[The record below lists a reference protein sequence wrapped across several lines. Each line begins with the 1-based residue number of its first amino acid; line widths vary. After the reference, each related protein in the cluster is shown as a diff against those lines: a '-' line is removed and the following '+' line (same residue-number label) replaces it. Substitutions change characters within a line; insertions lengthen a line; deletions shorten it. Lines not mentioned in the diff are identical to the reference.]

1 MICYL
6 NALGYEPV
14 EAKWAAVQN
23 KFYFSCR
30 TKNCIHQT
38 LVKTKL

>member
-14 EAKWAAVQN
+14 EAKWAAVQS
-23 KFYFSCR
+23 KFSCR